1 LPLCRKA
8 GGKRTEAVVSNSI
21 GNVHKRKEEF
31 PKSREILSQALRI
44 MEELRNKKLIDLI
57 LIDSISVS
65 IGISLYYEGQFKT
78 ALDSFNKISSS
89 VSNSRN
95 KFDESKVLGYRGF
108 IKYRFGEHKEGC
120 ALVKEALKITREIE
134 DKLFE
139 GYLQKNLS
147 EMQCDF
153 E

>member
-1 LPLCRKA
+1 MNR
-8 GGKRTEAVVSNSI
+8 
-21 GNVHKRKEEF
+21 EF
-31 PKSREILSQALRI
+31 PKSHEYYSKALRI
-44 MEELRNKKLIDLI
+44 AEKFQDEI
-57 LIDSISVS
+57 LKGSILVN
-65 IGISLYYEGQFKT
+65 IGMSFYYEGQLKT
-78 ALDSFNKISSS
+78 ALDCFNKISPS

-95 KFDESKVLGYRGF
+95 KLDESKVLGYKGF
-108 IKYRFGEHKEGC
+108 ILYRFGKQKEGC

-139 GYLQKNLS
+139 RYLQKNLS